1 MIRSL
6 FSCMVSTSGK
16 QSCHQGGKVA
26 IGLSLTKKD
35 EWGEDYPSEAIII
48 RNNLKIIIYE

>member
-1 MIRSL
+1 
-6 FSCMVSTSGK
+6 MVDWYRD
-16 QSCHQGGKVA
+16 CHQGGKVA

-35 EWGEDYPSEAIII
+35 EWGEDYPSEAVII